1 MDYNYGGVNMKGLL
15 FRWLINSL
23 ALFLTA
29 QVVKDFTIDNFLSA
43 LVAAL
48 MLGVINA
55 IIRPIVVFLTLP
67 INILTLG
74 LFTFVINGLMILLV
88 SNTVEGFH
96 VSSFWSAMV
105 GSIILTIISSILSFI
120 IKDKDK

>member
-1 MDYNYGGVNMKGLL
+1 MRGLL
-15 FRWLINSL
+15 YRWLINSL

-29 QVVKDFTIDNFLSA
+29 QVIKDFTIDNFLSA
-43 LVAAL
+43 FVAAL
-48 MLGVINA
+48 MLGIINA
-55 IIRPIVVFLTLP
+55 IIRPIVVFFTLP

-88 SNTVEGFH
+88 SKTVEGFQ
-96 VSSFWSAMV
+96 VTSFWSAMV
-105 GSIILTIISSILSFI
+105 GSIILTVISSVLSFL